1 MKQLGKITLSLLKAI
16 GFLIWFLFS
25 FIFMEAPT
33 LAYIICDNETR
44 NNVNI
49 WHHVL
54 VLIIGCLVGFVSVY
68 PLYKKVNGTPI
79 WSIKLSIKN
88 LLISFGF
95 TILSTLIES
104 IIGNVLKLGSSNDN
118 DLIRLL
124 HTQLGAIVFFTLV
137 ISGPIFES
145 MLFQGSLQGG
155 IFKKLNLWLAILLT
169 SLLFAFAHGYE
180 LSWSTF
186 QLFISGLSFSL
197 IYLITKDIKM
207 VIFSH
212 GLLNLI
218 IWIFRFF

>member
-79 WSIKLSIKN
+79 WSVKLSIKN

-95 TILSTLIES
+95 AILSLFIQVL
-104 IIGNVLKLGSSNDN
+104 IGNIVNVGNTDD

-124 HTQLGAIVFFTLV
+124 HTQLGTIVFFTLV

-145 MLFQGSLQGG
+145 LLFQGSLQGG
-155 IFKKLNLWLAILLT
+155 IFKKLNPWLAVLLT
-169 SLLFAFAHGYE
+169 SLLFAFAHGNM
-180 LSWSTF
+180 LSWATLQIF
-186 QLFISGLSFSL
+186 FTVLSYSL
-197 IYLITKDIKM
+197 VYLITKDIKM

>member
-1 MKQLGKITLSLLKAI
+1 MKQLGKITLSLLKGI
-16 GFLIWFLFS
+16 GFFIWFLFS
-25 FIFMEAPT
+25 FIFMESPT

-44 NNVNI
+44 SNVNI

-79 WSIKLSIKN
+79 WSVKLSIKN

-95 TILSTLIES
+95 TILSVFIES
-104 IIGNVLKLGSSNDN
+104 IIGNVLRLGSSNDN

-124 HTQLGAIVFFTLV
+124 HTQLGTIVFFTLV

-145 MLFQGSLQGG
+145 LLFQGSLQGG
-155 IFKKLNLWLAILLT
+155 IFKKLNIWIAILLT

-186 QLFISGLSFSL
+186 QLLLSGLSFSL

-212 GLLNLI
+212 GLLNFI

>member
-1 MKQLGKITLSLLKAI
+1 MKQLGKITLSLLKGI
-16 GFLIWFLFS
+16 GFFLWFMFSYLF
-25 FIFMEAPT
+25 MQLPT
-33 LAYIICDNETR
+33 LAYIIYDNETR
-44 NNVNI
+44 NCVNI

-54 VLIIGCLVGFVSVY
+54 VLIIGCLVGFISVY

-79 WSIKLSIKN
+79 WSVKLNIKN
-88 LLISFGF
+88 LLISFGY
-95 TILSTLIES
+95 TILSLFIQVL
-104 IIGNVLKLGSSNDN
+104 IGNIVKVGNTDN

-137 ISGPIFES
+137 ISSPIFES
-145 MLFQGSLQGG
+145 LLFQGSLQGG
-155 IFKKLNLWLAILLT
+155 IFKKLNIWIAILLT

-186 QLFISGLSFSL
+186 QLFLSGLSFSL

>member
-16 GFLIWFLFS
+16 GFFIWFLFS
-25 FIFMEAPT
+25 FIFMESPT
-33 LAYIICDNETR
+33 LAYVICDNETR

-79 WSIKLSIKN
+79 WSVKLSIKN

-95 TILSTLIES
+95 TILSLFIQVL
-104 IIGNVLKLGSSNDN
+104 IGNIVNVGNTDD

-145 MLFQGSLQGG
+145 LLFQGSLQGG
-155 IFKKLNLWLAILLT
+155 IFKKLNPWLAVLLT
-169 SLLFAFAHGYE
+169 SLLFAFAHGNM
-180 LSWSTF
+180 LSWATLQIF
-186 QLFISGLSFSL
+186 FTVLSYSL
-197 IYLITKDIKM
+197 VYLITKDIKM
-207 VIFSH
+207 AIFCH

>member
-16 GFLIWFLFS
+16 GFFIWFLFS
-25 FIFMEAPT
+25 FIFMESPT

-79 WSIKLSIKN
+79 WSVKLSIKN

-95 TILSTLIES
+95 TILSTFIES
-104 IIGNVLKLGSSNDN
+104 IIGNVLKLGSSNNN

-124 HTQLGAIVFFTLV
+124 HTQLGAIVFLPWLYRV
-137 ISGPIFES
+137 
-145 MLFQGSLQGG
+145 LYLNHCY
-155 IFKKLNLWLAILLT
+155 FKVAYKAGFLKA
-169 SLLFAFAHGYE
+169 
-180 LSWSTF
+180 
-186 QLFISGLSFSL
+186 
-197 IYLITKDIKM
+197 
-207 VIFSH
+207 
-212 GLLNLI
+212 
-218 IWIFRFF
+218 

>member
-16 GFLIWFLFS
+16 GFFIWFLFS
-25 FIFMEAPT
+25 FIFMESPT

-95 TILSTLIES
+95 AILSLFIQVL
-104 IIGNVLKLGSSNDN
+104 IGNIVNVGNTDD

-145 MLFQGSLQGG
+145 LLFQGSLQGG
-155 IFKKLNLWLAILLT
+155 IFKKLNPWLAVLLT
-169 SLLFAFAHGYE
+169 SLLFAFAHGNM
-180 LSWSTF
+180 LSWATLQIF
-186 QLFISGLSFSL
+186 FTVLSYSL

-218 IWIFRFF
+218 IWILRFF

>member
-1 MKQLGKITLSLLKAI
+1 MKQLGKITLSLLKAS
-16 GFLIWFLFS
+16 GFFIWFLFS

-33 LAYIICDNETR
+33 LAYIIYDNETR

-95 TILSTLIES
+95 AILSLFIQVL
-104 IIGNVLKLGSSNDN
+104 IGNIVNVGNTDD

-145 MLFQGSLQGG
+145 LLFQGSLQGG
-155 IFKKLNLWLAILLT
+155 IFKKLNPWLAVLLT
-169 SLLFAFAHGYE
+169 SLLFAFAHGNM
-180 LSWSTF
+180 LSWATLQIF
-186 QLFISGLSFSL
+186 FTVLSYSL
-197 IYLITKDIKM
+197 VYLITKDIKM

>member
-16 GFLIWFLFS
+16 GFFIWFLFS
-25 FIFMEAPT
+25 FIFMESPT

-79 WSIKLSIKN
+79 WSVKLSIKN

-95 TILSTLIES
+95 AILSLFIQVL
-104 IIGNVLKLGSSNDN
+104 IGNIVNVGNTDD

-145 MLFQGSLQGG
+145 LLFQGSLQGG
-155 IFKKLNLWLAILLT
+155 IFKKLNPWLAVLLT
-169 SLLFAFAHGYE
+169 SLLFAFAHGNM
-180 LSWSTF
+180 LSWATLQIFFTVS
-186 QLFISGLSFSL
+186 SYSL
-197 IYLITKDIKM
+197 VYLITKDIKM
-207 VIFSH
+207 AIFCH

>member
-16 GFLIWFLFS
+16 GFFIWFLFS

-33 LAYIICDNETR
+33 LAYIIYDNETR

-95 TILSTLIES
+95 AILSLFIQVL
-104 IIGNVLKLGSSNDN
+104 IGNIVNVGNTDD

-145 MLFQGSLQGG
+145 LLFQGSLQGG
-155 IFKKLNLWLAILLT
+155 IFKKLNPWLAVLLT
-169 SLLFAFAHGYE
+169 SLLFAFAHGNM
-180 LSWSTF
+180 LSWATLQIF
-186 QLFISGLSFSL
+186 FTVLSYSL
-197 IYLITKDIKM
+197 VYLITKDIKM
-207 VIFSH
+207 AIFCH

>member
-16 GFLIWFLFS
+16 GFFIWFLFS
-25 FIFMEAPT
+25 FIFMESPT
-33 LAYIICDNETR
+33 LAYVICDNETR

-54 VLIIGCLVGFVSVY
+54 VPIIGCLVGFVSVY

-79 WSIKLSIKN
+79 WSVKLSIKN

-95 TILSTLIES
+95 TILSLFIQVL
-104 IIGNVLKLGSSNDN
+104 IGNIVNVGNTDD

-145 MLFQGSLQGG
+145 LLFQGSLQGG
-155 IFKKLNLWLAILLT
+155 IFKKLNPWLAVLLT
-169 SLLFAFAHGYE
+169 SLLFAFAHGNM
-180 LSWSTF
+180 LSWATLQIF
-186 QLFISGLSFSL
+186 FTVLSYSL
-197 IYLITKDIKM
+197 VYLITKDIKM
-207 VIFSH
+207 AIFCH

>member
-16 GFLIWFLFS
+16 GFFIWFLFS
-25 FIFMEAPT
+25 FIFMESPT
-33 LAYIICDNETR
+33 LAYIIYDNETR
-44 NNVNI
+44 NSVNI
-49 WHHVL
+49 WYHL
-54 VLIIGCLVGFVSVY
+54 LALIIGCLVGFISVY

-79 WSIKLSIKN
+79 WSVKLSIKN

-95 TILSTLIES
+95 TILSLFIQVL
-104 IIGNVLKLGSSNDN
+104 IGNIVKVGNTDN

-137 ISGPIFES
+137 ISSPIFES
-145 MLFQGSLQGG
+145 LLFQGSLQGG
-155 IFKKLNLWLAILLT
+155 IFKRLNPWLAVLLT
-169 SLLFAFAHGYE
+169 SLLFAFAHGNM
-180 LSWSTF
+180 LSWATLQIF
-186 QLFISGLSFSL
+186 FTVLNYSL
-197 IYLITKDIKM
+197 VYLITKDIKM

>member
-16 GFLIWFLFS
+16 GFFIWFLFS
-25 FIFMEAPT
+25 FIFMESPT

-79 WSIKLSIKN
+79 WSVKLSIKN

-95 TILSTLIES
+95 AILSLFIQVL
-104 IIGNVLKLGSSNDN
+104 IGNIVNVGNTDD

-145 MLFQGSLQGG
+145 LLFQGSLQGG
-155 IFKKLNLWLAILLT
+155 IFKKLNPWLAVLLT
-169 SLLFAFAHGYE
+169 SLLFAFAHGNM
-180 LSWSTF
+180 LSWATLQIF
-186 QLFISGLSFSL
+186 FTVLSYSL
-197 IYLITKDIKM
+197 VYLITKDIKM
-207 VIFSH
+207 AIFCH

>member
-16 GFLIWFLFS
+16 GFFIWFLFS

-95 TILSTLIES
+95 AILSLS
-104 IIGNVLKLGSSNDN
+104 IQVLIGNIVNVGNTDD

-145 MLFQGSLQGG
+145 LLFQGSLQGG
-155 IFKKLNLWLAILLT
+155 IFKKLNPWLAVLLT
-169 SLLFAFAHGYE
+169 SLLFAFAHGNM
-180 LSWSTF
+180 LSWATLQIF
-186 QLFISGLSFSL
+186 FTVLSYSL
-197 IYLITKDIKM
+197 VYLITKDIKM
-207 VIFSH
+207 AIFCH

>member
-16 GFLIWFLFS
+16 GFFIWFLFS

-95 TILSTLIES
+95 AILSLFIQVL
-104 IIGNVLKLGSSNDN
+104 IGNIVNVGNTDD

-145 MLFQGSLQGG
+145 LLFQGSLQGG
-155 IFKKLNLWLAILLT
+155 IFKKLNPWLAVLLT
-169 SLLFAFAHGYE
+169 SLLFAFAHGNM
-180 LSWSTF
+180 LSWATLQIF
-186 QLFISGLSFSL
+186 FTVLSYSL
-197 IYLITKDIKM
+197 VYLITKDIKM
-207 VIFSH
+207 AIFCH

>member
-16 GFLIWFLFS
+16 GFFIWFLFS
-25 FIFMEAPT
+25 FIFMESPT
-33 LAYIICDNETR
+33 LAYVICDNETR

-79 WSIKLSIKN
+79 WSVKLSIKN

-95 TILSTLIES
+95 AILSLFIQVL
-104 IIGNVLKLGSSNDN
+104 IGNIVNVGNTDD

-145 MLFQGSLQGG
+145 LLFQGSLQGG
-155 IFKKLNLWLAILLT
+155 IFKKLNPWLAVLLT
-169 SLLFAFAHGYE
+169 SLLFAFAHGNM
-180 LSWSTF
+180 LSWATLQIF
-186 QLFISGLSFSL
+186 FTVLSYSL
-197 IYLITKDIKM
+197 VYLITKDIKM
-207 VIFSH
+207 AIFCH

>member
-79 WSIKLSIKN
+79 WSVKLSIKN

-95 TILSTLIES
+95 AILSLFIQVL
-104 IIGNVLKLGSSNDN
+104 IGNIVNVGNTDD

-137 ISGPIFES
+137 ISGPIFELL
-145 MLFQGSLQGG
+145 LFQGSLQGG
-155 IFKKLNLWLAILLT
+155 IFKKLNPWLAVLLT
-169 SLLFAFAHGYE
+169 SLLFAFAHGNM
-180 LSWSTF
+180 LSWATLQIF
-186 QLFISGLSFSL
+186 FTVLSYSL
-197 IYLITKDIKM
+197 VYLITKDIKM
-207 VIFSH
+207 AIFCH

>member
-16 GFLIWFLFS
+16 GFFIWFLFS

-95 TILSTLIES
+95 AILSLFIQVL
-104 IIGNVLKLGSSNDN
+104 IGNIVNVGNTDD

-145 MLFQGSLQGG
+145 LLFQGSLQGG
-155 IFKKLNLWLAILLT
+155 IFKKFNPWLAVLLT
-169 SLLFAFAHGYE
+169 SLLFAFAHGNM
-180 LSWSTF
+180 LSWATLQIF
-186 QLFISGLSFSL
+186 FTVLSYSL
-197 IYLITKDIKM
+197 VYLITKDIKM
-207 VIFSH
+207 AIFCH

>member
-95 TILSTLIES
+95 AILSLFIQVL
-104 IIGNVLKLGSSNDN
+104 IGNIVNVGNTDD

-145 MLFQGSLQGG
+145 LLFQGSLQGG
-155 IFKKLNLWLAILLT
+155 IFKKLNPWLAVLLT
-169 SLLFAFAHGYE
+169 SLLFAFAHGNM
-180 LSWSTF
+180 LSWATLQIF
-186 QLFISGLSFSL
+186 FTVLSYSL
-197 IYLITKDIKM
+197 VYLITKDIKM
-207 VIFSH
+207 AIFCH

>member
-16 GFLIWFLFS
+16 GFFIWFLFS

-79 WSIKLSIKN
+79 WSVKLNIKN

-95 TILSTLIES
+95 TILSTFIES

-145 MLFQGSLQGG
+145 LLFQGSLQGG

>member
-25 FIFMEAPT
+25 FIFMESPT

-79 WSIKLSIKN
+79 WSVKLSIKN

-95 TILSTLIES
+95 AILSLFIQVL
-104 IIGNVLKLGSSNDN
+104 IGNIVNVGNTDD

-145 MLFQGSLQGG
+145 LLFQGSLQGG
-155 IFKKLNLWLAILLT
+155 IFKKLNPWLAVLLT
-169 SLLFAFAHGYE
+169 SLLFAFAHGNM
-180 LSWSTF
+180 LSWATLQIF
-186 QLFISGLSFSL
+186 FTVLSYSL
-197 IYLITKDIKM
+197 VYLITKDIKM

>member
-16 GFLIWFLFS
+16 GFFIWFLFS
-25 FIFMEAPT
+25 FIFMESPT

-79 WSIKLSIKN
+79 WSVKLSIKN

-95 TILSTLIES
+95 AILSLFIQVL
-104 IIGNVLKLGSSNDN
+104 IGNIVNVGNTDD

-145 MLFQGSLQGG
+145 LLFQGSLQGG
-155 IFKKLNLWLAILLT
+155 IFK
-169 SLLFAFAHGYE
+169 
-180 LSWSTF
+180 
-186 QLFISGLSFSL
+186 SL
-197 IYLITKDIKM
+197 I
-207 VIFSH
+207 F
-212 GLLNLI
+212 G
-218 IWIFRFF
+218 

>member
-1 MKQLGKITLSLLKAI
+1 MKQLGKITLSLLKAS
-16 GFLIWFLFS
+16 GFFIWFLFS

-33 LAYIICDNETR
+33 LAYIIYDNETR

-95 TILSTLIES
+95 AILSLFIQVL
-104 IIGNVLKLGSSNDN
+104 IGNIVNVGNTDD

-124 HTQLGAIVFFTLV
+124 HTQLGTIVFFTLV

-145 MLFQGSLQGG
+145 LLFQGSLQGG
-155 IFKKLNLWLAILLT
+155 IFKKLNPWLAVLLT
-169 SLLFAFAHGYE
+169 SLLFAFAHGNM
-180 LSWSTF
+180 LSWATLQIF
-186 QLFISGLSFSL
+186 FTVLSYSL
-197 IYLITKDIKM
+197 VYLITKDIKM

>member
-16 GFLIWFLFS
+16 GFFIWFLFS

-95 TILSTLIES
+95 AILSLFIQVL
-104 IIGNVLKLGSSNDN
+104 IGNIVNVGNTDD

-145 MLFQGSLQGG
+145 LLFQGSLQGG
-155 IFKKLNLWLAILLT
+155 IFKKLNLWLAVLLT

-186 QLFISGLSFSL
+186 QLFISVLSFSL

-207 VIFSH
+207 VIFCH

>member
-16 GFLIWFLFS
+16 GFFIWFLFS
-25 FIFMEAPT
+25 FIFMESPT
-33 LAYIICDNETR
+33 LAYVICDNETR

-79 WSIKLSIKN
+79 WSVKLSIKN

-95 TILSTLIES
+95 AILSLFIQVL
-104 IIGNVLKLGSSNDN
+104 IGNIVNVGNTDD

-124 HTQLGAIVFFTLV
+124 HTQLGTIVFFTLV

-145 MLFQGSLQGG
+145 LLFQGSLQGG
-155 IFKKLNLWLAILLT
+155 IFKKLNPWLAVLLT
-169 SLLFAFAHGYE
+169 SLLFAFAHGNM
-180 LSWSTF
+180 LSWATLQIF
-186 QLFISGLSFSL
+186 FTVLSYSL
-197 IYLITKDIKM
+197 VYLITKDIKM
-207 VIFSH
+207 VIFCH

>member
-1 MKQLGKITLSLLKAI
+1 MKQLGKITLSLLKAT
-16 GFLIWFLFS
+16 GFFIWFLFS

-95 TILSTLIES
+95 AILSLFIQVL
-104 IIGNVLKLGSSNDN
+104 IGNIVNVGNTDD

-145 MLFQGSLQGG
+145 LLFQGSLQGG
-155 IFKKLNLWLAILLT
+155 IFKKLNPWLAVLLT
-169 SLLFAFAHGYE
+169 SLLFAFAHGNM
-180 LSWSTF
+180 LSWATLQIF
-186 QLFISGLSFSL
+186 FTVLSYSL
-197 IYLITKDIKM
+197 VYLITKDIKM
-207 VIFSH
+207 AIFCH